1 MCCAA
6 YVTLFAEVGQDSDL
20 AIERLN
26 SHQRAYFTWAYSSEV
41 VEKSSGVV
49 DTLGLN
55 TPRLVLSQSKA
66 DNNNTAAWQ
75 GGRTS

>member
-26 SHQRAYFTWAYSSEV
+26 SHQRAYFTPGCPSLRRQ
-41 VEKSSGVV
+41 K
-49 DTLGLN
+49 N
-55 TPRLVLSQSKA
+55 
-66 DNNNTAAWQ
+66 
-75 GGRTS
+75 